1 MRISDWSSDVCSS
14 DLILPFWCSSS
25 RLTQR
30 IMVDLPEPDGPQ
42 MTMRSP
48 RLTVRLMAFRTWN
61 SPYHLCMPTIWI
73 ATSSEMRICAAASD
87 IPVSLLV
94 RPRAPTCCGLALV
107 AGVQPLLQIDRIARH
122 AEAADEEEQRDEDVN
137 LPRQPLPTRV
147 RQRCAADS
155 QQDRKSTRL

>member
-1 MRISDWSSDVCSS
+1 
-14 DLILPFWCSSS
+14 
-25 RLTQR
+25 
-30 IMVDLPEPDGPQ
+30 
-42 MTMRSP
+42 MTMPSP
-48 RLTVRLMAFRTWN
+48 RLTVRLMSFRTWN

-122 AEAADEEEQRDEDVN
+122 AEAADEEEQRDEDID
-137 LPRQPLPTRV
+137 LQCQPLPTRARQRSTADSHHV
-147 RQRCAADS
+147 RQAAADH
-155 QQDRKSTRL
+155 QPGD